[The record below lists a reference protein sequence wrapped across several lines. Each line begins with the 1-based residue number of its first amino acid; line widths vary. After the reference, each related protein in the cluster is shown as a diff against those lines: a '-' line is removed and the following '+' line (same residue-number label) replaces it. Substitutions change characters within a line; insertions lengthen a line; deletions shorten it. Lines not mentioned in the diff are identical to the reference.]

1 MESKV
6 FVVVVHIGF
15 ETAGIEKSLPLET
28 VSKLPTYQKDL
39 EWYPATHTHMHTT
52 EELSDSDSGINF
64 FVHRTAGEEPDAGR
78 RLWPVGAVAEL
89 QPGRR

>member
-1 MESKV
+1 
-6 FVVVVHIGF
+6 
-15 ETAGIEKSLPLET
+15 
-28 VSKLPTYQKDL
+28 
-39 EWYPATHTHMHTT
+39 MHTT